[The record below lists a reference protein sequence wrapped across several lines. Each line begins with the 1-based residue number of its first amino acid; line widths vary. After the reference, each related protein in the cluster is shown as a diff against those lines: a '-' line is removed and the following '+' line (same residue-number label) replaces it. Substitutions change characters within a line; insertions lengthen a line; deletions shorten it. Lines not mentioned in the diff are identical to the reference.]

1 MWKKLGAGGRKRKRQ
16 LHKKGPAPS
25 VLPNLFIYLLF
36 YFWTYEE
43 LLGILGEWVY
53 NTSIF

>member
-36 YFWTYEE
+36 WTCEE
-43 LLGILGEWVY
+43 QPGILGEWMY
-53 NTSIF
+53 NTPIF